1 MLLQSAT
8 SGSAQKTLYFMDGIT
23 PRNVLSSI
31 PSTPLNTWV
40 AWAVQRD
47 AAGQLRV
54 FHDGVQTSSSAAG
67 PYNHLSLGLTA
78 PFVIGADNAS
88 SFWHRGWIDEFRVQ
102 KGVAP

>member
-1 MLLQSAT
+1 MLQSAT